1 MYSFYKNK
9 KRKIHILEKIEEEK
23 IFLGI
28 NENKTEYNEYN
39 QINIMKKLYELYIKF
54 ITNFCYNKR
63 N

>member
-39 QINIMKKLYELYIKF
+39 QINIIDKLYEVYVSIIKF
-54 ITNFCYNKR
+54 VFNYKN
-63 N
+63 